1 MINIEKLL
9 QQKAA
14 IVAKINQAI
23 KDGSEEA
30 FQAAFLEFTD
40 VLQEAVMAEAKGL
53 IQAADNQV
61 LAGRGVRAL
70 TSEETT
76 YYQKVISAMKST
88 NPKQALSDFQEI
100 LPKTIIDAVFE
111 DIIEDH
117 PLLDAIKF
125 ENTAALVE
133 YLYSTMDGR
142 HLAFWGKLCDEIVRE
157 LNGQFHKLDMSQT
170 KLSAFLPVCKAMLDL
185 GPAWLDRYVRTI
197 LAEALANGL
206 EDGILNGAGSEADEP
221 IGMIRDLEGNIA
233 PGVGYPAK
241 ATVPVTDFNPETY
254 GALAAQLAVG
264 RNGLYR
270 KVTNLLMVVNPI
282 DYLTKVMPATTY
294 MTPNGSYVNN
304 IFPIPTTVVQSA
316 YVPEGK
322 AVLGLGRRYLM
333 AMGTG
338 KGGRV
343 EYSDDY
349 RFLEDERVYL
359 IKLYGTGRPLD
370 NTSFLHLDISGLKP
384 LLPQVFVVN
393 AEDFPSV
400 PEA

>member
-88 NPKQALSDFQEI
+88 NPKQALSEFQEI

-117 PLLDAIKF
+117 PLLGAIKF
-125 ENTAALVE
+125 ENTAVLVE

-197 LAEALANGL
+197 LAEAIANGL

-241 ATVPVTDFNPETY
+241 QAVAVTDFSPEAY
-254 GALAAQLAVG
+254 GALAAQLAVN

-282 DYLTKVMPATTY
+282 DYLNKVMPATTY

-370 NTSFLHLDISGLKP
+370 NTSFLYLDITGLKA
-384 LLPQVFVVN
+384 LVPQVFVLN
-393 AEDFPSV
+393 PEDFPAH